1 MTPPEP
7 ISRRFPKI
15 VTAAAVII
23 TMAFVGTSGA
33 AASGAAASGAN
44 AQRAAGGAGS
54 AADLQ
59 TQAQELVGQIEANGV
74 RLDQLDESYNA
85 AELQYQQ
92 LSSQEAALKKSIAR
106 TDLLSAATKRALKEQ
121 AILDYIT
128 GGAPLVTRV
137 SDSAGSDPN
146 LATSYAEIISGGQ
159 QRAISDYQSALALQ
173 ANQSQ
178 RLQSAEDQASVA
190 VADIHDDRA
199 AAAQTVASQSAT
211 LAGINGR
218 LAVVVAEVEASQ
230 AQAEQASI
238 ETSLAQQGQLPP
250 SSPPGVTS
258 GGGGTRSS
266 PGPGTTATTQPAPTD
281 PPTTDSAAPTT
292 TPPRTTPTTVP
303 KSPPTTVPQP
313 PPNQQAPGSQ
323 LAIDY
328 ARAQLGKPYQWGG
341 AGPNSFDC
349 SGLVMMAW
357 EQADVYFPH
366 LAQDQYDLT
375 RRIPLSDLL
384 PGDLVFYGTPDD
396 VYHVGLYIGGGEMID
411 APETGQNVQIQSI
424 YWSGLLGGGRVES

>member
-1 MTPPEP
+1 MTSPEP
-7 ISRRFPKI
+7 ISRRSLKI
-15 VTAAAVII
+15 ATAAGVIV
-23 TMAFVGTSGA
+23 TMAFLGTSGA
-33 AASGAAASGAN
+33 AASGSNAQPVSGA
-44 AQRAAGGAGS
+44 AGPAT
-54 AADLQ
+54 DLQ
-59 TQAQELVGQIEANGV
+59 IQAQELVGQIQANGV
-74 RLDQLDESYNA
+74 RLDQLDEEYNE

-92 LSSQEAALKKSIAR
+92 LSSQEAALKKSIAQ
-106 TDLLSAATKRALKEQ
+106 TALLSAATKRALKEQ
-121 AILDYIT
+121 AIVAYIT
-128 GGAPLVTRV
+128 GGTPLVTRA
-137 SDSAGSDPN
+137 SESAGSDPN

-159 QRAISDYQSALALQ
+159 QRAISEYRSALALET
-173 ANQSQ
+173 NQSQ
-178 RLQSAEDQASVA
+178 RLKVAEDQALVA
-190 VADIHDDRA
+190 VAEIHDDRA
-199 AAAQTVASQSAT
+199 AAAQTVANQTAT
-211 LAGINGR
+211 LAGITGR

-230 AQAEQASI
+230 AQAEEASI

-250 SSPPGVTS
+250 NSPPDVTS

-266 PGPGTTATTQPAPTD
+266 PGPGTTATTQPAPTV
-281 PPTTDSAAPTT
+281 PPTTATPPTT
-292 TPPRTTPTTVP
+292 TPPTTVP
-303 KSPPTTVPQP
+303 KSPPTTVPP

-328 ARAQLGKPYQWGG
+328 AQAQLGKPYQWGG

-357 EQADVYFPH
+357 EQAGVYFPH

-375 RRIPLSDLL
+375 MRIPLSDLL